1 MVVFNQWLW
10 WKAARVRT
18 AQILAV
24 YGSIGELVETESR
37 LLRYSKE
44 NRIGC
49 LMTIEIRKPEL
60 EALIVERLRSG
71 EFESIEDVLMQ
82 ALKGSSI
89 PPKKETRSGADLVAA
104 MQNSPSKE
112 IDLEPGRGPLPV
124 RDIAFSTLRLCPAPG
139 LDFD

>member
-1 MVVFNQWLW
+1 
-10 WKAARVRT
+10 
-18 AQILAV
+18 
-24 YGSIGELVETESR
+24 
-37 LLRYSKE
+37 
-44 NRIGC
+44 
-49 LMTIEIRKPEL
+49 MTIEIRKPEL

-89 PPKKETRSGADLVAA
+89 PPKKETRSGVDLVAA

-124 RDIAFSTLRLCPAPG
+124 RDIAF
-139 LDFD
+139 